1 MGSWNSFR
9 CIAAIMSARISLFLL
24 ALTACGS
31 ARAAAPADDNGP
43 LTPVNA
49 TTRFA
54 VADAWPRLAV
64 GVTGTTQDS
73 VLLRAGEYRE
83 ENGAIV
89 TQVPQ
94 AQGRQ
99 TAWVQKSDYWIEP
112 VTPPPGL
119 GEPLVVPFDDMR
131 VAEAGGEVTL
141 QEADSHE
148 KPLTVNEDM
157 EVPNDATITTAA
169 TGMAAVLVGGHT
181 SVRIAPN
188 SCVQF
193 HYDTVPIVPRLAVT
207 VLSGA
212 VFCKIGQLSN
222 GKCADVGVQGPVG
235 EVAAMGSSDFMV
247 KVDPVSLHVCL
258 VQGRLLVGDNLPL
271 AVGNLS
277 WYPPDLQADAAT
289 GAQLAHF
296 PAPRTDADRARD
308 DAQTLGFALHQAADL
323 NLNIK
328 ELTKPTA
335 PPLSSDDQRYL
346 AQVPRVTWYARA
358 EAVNP

>member
-1 MGSWNSFR
+1 MTTRILLLLLGL
-9 CIAAIMSARISLFLL
+9 AATVPVVL
-24 ALTACGS
+24 AS
-31 ARAAAPADDNGP
+31 PADDNSS

-54 VADAWPRLAV
+54 LADAAPCLAI
-64 GVTGTTQDS
+64 GVTGTTEDS
-73 VLLRAGEYRE
+73 VLLRDGEYRE
-83 ENGAIV
+83 ENGTIV

-94 AQGRQ
+94 AQGRP

-131 VAEAGGEVTL
+131 VAEAAGEVTL
-141 QEADSHE
+141 QESDSPA

-157 EVPNDATITTAA
+157 EVPNGATITTAA
-169 TGMAAVLVGGHT
+169 TGSAAILVGGHT

-188 SCVQF
+188 SCVLF
-193 HYDTVPIVPRLAVT
+193 RYDTAPIIPRLAVS

-235 EVAAMGSSDFMV
+235 EVAAMGSCDFMV

-258 VQGRLLVGDNLPL
+258 VQGRLLLGDNLPL

-277 WYPPDLQADAAT
+277 WYPPDLQADDST
-289 GAQLAHF
+289 GARLGHF

-308 DAQTLGFALHQAADL
+308 DAQTLSFALHQAADL
-323 NLNIK
+323 NINIK

-358 EAVNP
+358 QAVNP